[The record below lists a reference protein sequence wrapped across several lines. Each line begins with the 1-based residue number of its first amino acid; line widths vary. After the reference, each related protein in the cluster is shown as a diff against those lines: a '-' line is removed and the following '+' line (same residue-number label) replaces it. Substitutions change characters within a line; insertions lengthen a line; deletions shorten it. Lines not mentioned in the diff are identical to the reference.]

1 MADYVKG
8 TNFAIKDGYT
18 SGNPDKI
25 IKGAEIDAEFTQIA
39 TKMATKANTA
49 DPTFT
54 GTVTYQRYLSQV
66 LRLLVL
72 LTEEHTNGINRLY
85 RAAHGSG

>member
-54 GTVTYQRYLSQV
+54 GTVTIPTLSV
-66 LRLLVL
+66 
-72 LTEEHTNGINRLY
+72 
-85 RAAHGSG
+85 SGTATIGTIDGGTY